1 MAPYKTS
8 LQFPTA
14 ILVVNIIGLTLSFIS
29 VVLRLWARHVRN
41 VKWRL
46 SDYTIIASWLFTFG
60 LITSEN
66 YTITNGGVGQT
77 TALVGY
83 DQLLLT
89 TKQFI
94 VIGVTSSLAVALVKI
109 SILDFLLSIFSAH
122 DRFRFPAY
130 TLMAITAGYG
140 ISFAVG
146 TLAGC
151 IPFAANWDKVSY
163 PDYKCINTSKFYSAQ
178 TIIGAIL
185 DFSVLLL
192 PIPFVWNLLL
202 PIRKKIALTFLFSI
216 GTLIC
221 VISLVRLVY
230 NLNQS
235 YMMTHFTEYAGIAV
249 LLGSLEANLTIICA
263 CLPTFPAFSNSFSV
277 WFKSTF
283 SSSGG
288 GLRRLISSFTSK
300 PSKMAGGSGKM
311 SSSFVKLS
319 DPEANAERGSSR
331 DAASRDAESAKI
343 QQQQDRLYPLSAAMA
358 SRPSI
363 EADYYGGPYQKGKSQ
378 THITSSDRRH
388 DPVAL
393 EMSNLGVATEQQ
405 STINVTRSW
414 EVNQA

>member
-1 MAPYKTS
+1 MAPYTTS
-8 LQFPTA
+8 LRFPTA
-14 ILVVNIIGLTLSFIS
+14 ILAVNIIGLTLSFLS

-77 TALVGY
+77 TALVTGE
-83 DQLLLT
+83 QLLLT

-109 SILDFLLSIFSAH
+109 SILDFLLSIFAAH
-122 DRFRFPAY
+122 DRFRLPAY

-151 IPFAANWDKVSY
+151 IPFAANWDKISY
-163 PDYKCINTSKFYSAQ
+163 PNYKCINTSQFYSAQ
-178 TIIGAIL
+178 TIIGAVL

-202 PIRKKIALTFLFSI
+202 PLRRKIALTFLFSI
-216 GTLIC
+216 GTLVC

-230 NLNQS
+230 NLNQT
-235 YMMTHFTEYAGIAV
+235 YMLTHFTEYAGIAV

-263 CLPTFPAFSNSFSV
+263 CLPTFPAFSNSFST

-283 SSSGG
+283 SSNNG
-288 GLRRLISSFTSK
+288 GLRKLISSFSSK
-300 PSKMAGGSGKM
+300 ANKPPGGSSKMT
-311 SSSFVKLS
+311 SSFVKLS
-319 DPEANAERGSSR
+319 DPEANNAERGPSR
-331 DAASRDAESAKI
+331 DTESESAKI
-343 QQQQDRLYPLSAAMA
+343 QRQQDRLYPLSVTMA
-358 SRPSI
+358 TRPSL
-363 EADYYGGPYQKGKSQ
+363 EGDYYGGSYQQGKNQ
-378 THITSSDRRH
+378 THITSNDVRH

-393 EMSNLGVATEQQ
+393 EMSNLGTAAEPQ
-405 STINVTRSW
+405 SSINVTRSW
-414 EVNQA
+414 AVNQA